1 MAGRLTGGAT
11 VTGTL
16 AIAPLTDFST
26 WLRGRGLEIVLI
38 VLGALLLARF
48 ASWCGRR
55 ITERMDVASTDVD
68 AVVRSEAAKHRRA
81 VAQVLT
87 LLTIGVIWSVAGV
100 LILDRLG
107 VPVSS
112 LVASAAV
119 IGAALAFGAQQLV
132 RDFLAGMFIVVE
144 RQYGYGDLVH
154 ISASGFEGATGTI
167 EEVALRTTR
176 LRTLTGD
183 VVTVPNGLIVAVTNL
198 SRDWARAVVDVPLP
212 AGVDVARVNKL
223 LRKVGAEAF
232 EDKTLRPLLL
242 DAPTAMGVE
251 SFEVGEVH
259 LRMVARTLPGKQF
272 DVARELRARVA
283 AALQREGLAPAG
295 RSPSRTPVTG
305 DARPAAADAAARQAA
320 DLDPPAGADLP
331 GRAGPV
337 SPGPARARWN
347 RGQPG
352 WLGVARGHPLGT
364 GNLRPRDQG
373 AHVDGHLHG
382 RIHHTGGVDHL
393 ETAQHGTDVDHLQD
407 HRDLGQLPE
416 HDHPAMRLS
425 AHPGPGRAPERC
437 SPC

>member
-26 WLRGRGLEIVLI
+26 WLRGHGLEIVLI
-38 VLGALLLARF
+38 VLGSLLLARF
-48 ASWCGRR
+48 VSWCGRR

-154 ISASGFEGATGTI
+154 ISAAGFEGATGTI

-198 SRDWARAVVDVPLP
+198 SRDWARAVVDVPMP
-212 AGVDVARVNKL
+212 AGVDVGRVNQL

-283 AALQREGLAPAG
+283 VALQREGLAPAG
-295 RSPSRTPVTG
+295 PVTEPDAG
-305 DARPAAADAAARQAA
+305 D
-320 DLDPPAGADLP
+320 G
-331 GRAGPV
+331 
-337 SPGPARARWN
+337 
-347 RGQPG
+347 
-352 WLGVARGHPLGT
+352 
-364 GNLRPRDQG
+364 
-373 AHVDGHLHG
+373 
-382 RIHHTGGVDHL
+382 
-393 ETAQHGTDVDHLQD
+393 
-407 HRDLGQLPE
+407 
-416 HDHPAMRLS
+416 
-425 AHPGPGRAPERC
+425 
-437 SPC
+437 

>member
-1 MAGRLTGGAT
+1 LIG
-11 VTGTL
+11 
-16 AIAPLTDFST
+16 AIAPLGDWSH
-26 WLRGRGLEIVLI
+26 WARSNLLVIVLL
-38 VLGALLLARF
+38 VLGAILLTRF
-48 ASWCGRR
+48 AVWARDRFMAR
-55 ITERMDVASTDVD
+55 ID
-68 AVVRSEAAKHRRA
+68 ARHIEADELVRSEAAKHRRA

-154 ISASGFEGATGTI
+154 ISAAGFEGATGTI

-183 VVTVPNGLIVAVTNL
+183 VVTIPNGLIVAVTNL

-212 AGVDVARVNKL
+212 AGVDVSRVNKL

-283 AALQREGLAPAG
+283 VALQREGLAPAG
-295 RSPSRTPVTG
+295 PVTEPDTG
-305 DARPAAADAAARQAA
+305 D
-320 DLDPPAGADLP
+320 G
-331 GRAGPV
+331 
-337 SPGPARARWN
+337 
-347 RGQPG
+347 
-352 WLGVARGHPLGT
+352 
-364 GNLRPRDQG
+364 
-373 AHVDGHLHG
+373 
-382 RIHHTGGVDHL
+382 
-393 ETAQHGTDVDHLQD
+393 
-407 HRDLGQLPE
+407 
-416 HDHPAMRLS
+416 
-425 AHPGPGRAPERC
+425 
-437 SPC
+437 